1 MWRLLW
7 RIMRRRWKQLYVTF
21 ATVGPDRRNLIG
33 FDDFVVFEGIE
44 IVLDV
49 DRGPFLDRTRAEK
62 RVGCCRATF
71 SRLRFG

>member
-1 MWRLLW
+1 
-7 RIMRRRWKQLYVTF
+7 
-21 ATVGPDRRNLIG
+21 LIG

-62 RVGCCRATF
+62 RVGCCRA
-71 SRLRFG
+71 LHEML